1 VSRQFRIGIV
11 GGGISGLSAA
21 FWLEKLVG
29 RQSLDAEISLL
40 EKSAKLGG
48 VIHSVVVDG
57 YLLEAGPEG
66 WASYKV
72 AAKKIIQELG
82 LQQEMIGSNDEHRRT
97 LIVRGG
103 RLTALPDG
111 MMFLAPVDAR
121 AFWRSA
127 PLTLRGK
134 LRASLEPL
142 VPRSQGDLSVRR
154 FFERRLGREFTE
166 NLVEPLTSAIYG
178 ADFEELSAPSTLPEL
193 YRAEQRA
200 GSLWKGLRRFANM
213 TTKIS
218 VLATM
223 RRGMAQLTEAIE
235 ESLQVTRITRGV
247 TGLRLRASDK
257 RLVLT
262 AEDFEE
268 AFDALIL
275 CTPAGASADIL
286 EPSIPEV
293 APLLRSVP
301 YATSTLVYLAY
312 RRDEFDHPLDGFGF
326 IVPRREN
333 RAIDACTWVN
343 RKFDFRCPEDRILLR
358 CAIHDRAGREVPR
371 DGSLVERMSQE
382 IQAIMGVHCQPVMA
396 RVIPA
401 SGGIPQLLVGHGA
414 RLAQIQEILGP
425 YPGLALAGSF
435 TRGVGVPDCVRTAQE
450 AVLGVV
456 ERLTGTRPTIGEATV
471 SGRRRT

>member
-1 VSRQFRIGIV
+1 M

-21 FWLEKLVG
+21 FWLEKLVS
-29 RQSLDAEISLL
+29 QHSVDANISLL
-40 EKSAKLGG
+40 EKSTELGG
-48 VIHSVVVDG
+48 VIRSVATDG

-66 WASYKV
+66 WATYKP
-72 AAKKIIQELG
+72 AAKRIIQELG
-82 LQQEMIGSNDEHRRT
+82 LLQEMIGSNDAHRRT

-127 PLTLRGK
+127 PLSLPGK

-142 VPRSQGDLSVRR
+142 VPRSRGDLSVRR
-154 FFERRLGREFTE
+154 FFERRLGREFTD

-178 ADFEELSAPSTLPEL
+178 SDFEELSAPSTLPEL

-200 GSLWKGLRRFANM
+200 GSLWRGLRRFANM
-213 TTKIS
+213 STKVS
-218 VLATM
+218 VLTTM
-223 RRGMAQLTEAIE
+223 KRGMAQLTEALE
-235 ESLQVTRITRGV
+235 NGLKSTRILRGV
-247 TGLRLRASDK
+247 SGLRLGTSGRT
-257 RLVLT
+257 LILT

-268 AFDALIL
+268 VFDALIL
-275 CTPAGASADIL
+275 CTPADASADIL
-286 EPSIPEV
+286 QHEIPDV
-293 APLLRSVP
+293 APLLRSVR

-333 RAIDACTWVN
+333 RAVDACTWVD
-343 RKFDFRCPEDRILLR
+343 RKFDYRCPADRVLLR
-358 CAIHDRAGREVPR
+358 CAIHDRVGRELPQ
-371 DGSLVERMSQE
+371 DGSLVEQMNRE
-382 IQAIMGVHCQPVMA
+382 IRTIMGVSCQPVMA

-414 RLAQIQEILGP
+414 RLARIQEILTP

-435 TRGVGVPDCVRTAQE
+435 TRGVGIPDCVRTAQE
-450 AVLGVV
+450 AVVGVV
-456 ERLTGTRPTIGEATV
+456 ERLTGARPAIAEVAA
-471 SGRRRT
+471 SGHRWT